1 MPSAEAFAQGI
12 VDVANAVMEKAIRVI
27 SVERGHDPRDY
38 TLVAFGGAGALH
50 ACELAEALE
59 IPRVLVPCFPGALSA
74 LGILRADVTKDLS
87 RTVRLEIESATDAK
101 AETSASIRRI
111 GTGRPQTNARRGIF
125 QRRRSNPPFS
135 RHALRWAILRIERSI
150 RRKFHLCLPSRPR
163 KALRIFRPH
172 SRVRGGEHSRALH
185 WPHAETQFAEIDA
198 RRPERSASN
207 CFQLPGAIPR
217 TP

>member
-50 ACELAEALE
+50 ACELAAALE

-87 RTVRLEIESATDAK
+87 RTVRLEVESAGK
-101 AETSASIRRI
+101 AMPKLQPRIRRI
-111 GTGRPQTNARRGIF
+111 GTGRPQADARRGFF
-125 QRRRSNPPFS
+125 QQRPSKSIGLSTCAMPDNPM
-135 RHALRWAILRIERSI
+135 
-150 RRKFHLCLPSRPR
+150 
-163 KALRIFRPH
+163 
-172 SRVRGGEHSRALH
+172 
-185 WPHAETQFAEIDA
+185 
-198 RRPERSASN
+198 N
-207 CFQLPGAIPR
+207 
-217 TP
+217 